1 MIKTYKKVL
10 DNGIT
15 LLFVPDKTK
24 NITHCEIIIKFGG
37 SNRAFIYNEK
47 KYNIPYGLA
56 HLLEHNIVENSI
68 YGNAINHFNE
78 YHTNF
83 NAVTTSNRTSFYFDT
98 VYDFY
103 SRLEELI
110 NIVNKPLFTNKLEEI
125 KNPIYEEIKR
135 KNDSYNYNY
144 FKTLNECIYNNNYIN
159 ILGDINT
166 INKINNDE
174 LKFIHEIFYN
184 SQNQIIAIS
193 GNFDIDKTIKI
204 INKLYK
210 NNDYKYEKIDN
221 KEKYDVNIKEK
232 TIIESN
238 FNEEVTLAF
247 KIPSNK
253 FTKTEKIKL
262 TYYLAFF
269 LKYNFDDNSDNF
281 KEVTLKKYSLTSFNR
296 EIDKIFDNMVILS
309 INLMTKYVDEFKSI
323 VLNSINKMYIPCEYF
338 ELEKRI
344 TLINQI
350 KNSNNVNYIFYQYL
364 TNYLSFNYAK
374 VESIKFINDLNY
386 NECIELLKRLD
397 FSNYTI
403 VKEVKE

>member
-135 KNDSYNYNY
+135 KNNNNNYNY

-238 FNEEVTLAF
+238 FNEAVTLAF

-269 LKYNFDDNSDNF
+269 LKYNFDDNSNNF
-281 KEVTLKKYSLTSFNR
+281 KEVVSKKYSLTSFSRN
-296 EIDKIFDNMVILS
+296 IDRILNNMVILTIGLS
-309 INLMTKYVDEFKSI
+309 TKYKNEVKNIILD
-323 VLNSINKMYIPCEYF
+323 SINKKYISSEYF
-338 ELEKRI
+338 ELEKRMV
-344 TLINQI
+344 LINYI
-350 KNSNNVNYIFYQYL
+350 KNSSNINYIFDQFVS
-364 TNYLSFNYAK
+364 NYLMFDYSKINN
-374 VESIKFINDLNY
+374 INFIENLNY
-386 NECIELLKRLD
+386 DECINLLKRLD
-397 FSNYTI
+397 FSNYTVVSQI
-403 VKEVKE
+403 KE

>member
-221 KEKYDVNIKEK
+221 QEKYDVNIKEK

-238 FNEEVTLAF
+238 FNEEVT
-247 KIPSNK
+247 S
-253 FTKTEKIKL
+253 
-262 TYYLAFF
+262 
-269 LKYNFDDNSDNF
+269 SDN
-281 KEVTLKKYSLTSFNR
+281 V
-296 EIDKIFDNMVILS
+296 
-309 INLMTKYVDEFKSI
+309 
-323 VLNSINKMYIPCEYF
+323 
-338 ELEKRI
+338 
-344 TLINQI
+344 
-350 KNSNNVNYIFYQYL
+350 
-364 TNYLSFNYAK
+364 
-374 VESIKFINDLNY
+374 
-386 NECIELLKRLD
+386 IELAVLSPL
-397 FSNYTI
+397 I
-403 VKEVKE
+403 VPS